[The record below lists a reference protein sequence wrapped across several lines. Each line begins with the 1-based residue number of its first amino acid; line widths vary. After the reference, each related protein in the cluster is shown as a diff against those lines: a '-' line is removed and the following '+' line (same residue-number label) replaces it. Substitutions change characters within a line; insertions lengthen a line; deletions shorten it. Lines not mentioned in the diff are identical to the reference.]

1 MNHATPL
8 MEEFR
13 RLGKSVSCPIID
25 MHGHFG
31 PFNGIFFPNVTAE
44 QMVGSMDRAGVRLI
58 VCSSHEALLVNSGT
72 GNARMADVVRRFP
85 DRFRAYWGVN
95 PNEPDVLLRQLDG
108 LAERKEFVG
117 IKFLSDYHRYPITG
131 DAYVPAL
138 KYAQE
143 HRMPVLMHTWGGSKF
158 DGPELVGEVAD
169 RYPDLVILMGHS
181 GYGEW
186 DVSISVAKKHPNVY
200 LELTA
205 AYAVNGVVEKFVNE
219 AGSEKVLFGTDL
231 PWFDPHYA
239 AGCILYAHISDNDRH
254 NIFHRNAERILAEC
268 GNPVRF

>member
-1 MNHATPL
+1 
-8 MEEFR
+8 
-13 RLGKSVSCPIID
+13 
-25 MHGHFG
+25 
-31 PFNGIFFPNVTAE
+31 
-44 QMVGSMDRAGVRLI
+44 
-58 VCSSHEALLVNSGT
+58 
-72 GNARMADVVRRFP
+72 
-85 DRFRAYWGVN
+85 
-95 PNEPDVLLRQLDG
+95 
-108 LAERKEFVG
+108 
-117 IKFLSDYHRYPITG
+117 
-131 DAYVPAL
+131 
-138 KYAQE
+138 
-143 HRMPVLMHTWGGSKF
+143 MPVLMHTWGGSKF